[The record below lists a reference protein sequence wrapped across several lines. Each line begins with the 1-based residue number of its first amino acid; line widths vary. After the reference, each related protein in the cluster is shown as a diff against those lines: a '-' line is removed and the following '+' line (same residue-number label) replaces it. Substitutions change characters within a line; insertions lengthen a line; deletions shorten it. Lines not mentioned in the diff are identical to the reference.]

1 MASKGPKPV
10 AQKRS
15 TKPLGTAPESP
26 ATVPPVPFVAQH
38 AARAPLVKSGV
49 KRSPAKSTS
58 PAAPKSVETST
69 PTLAASPVPLTAA
82 TPVLPLPVEPAMA
95 ASAPVTIEAV
105 TPDST
110 PADSVTPD
118 FIPQTTSTPA
128 IAPATAI
135 TQKDT
140 NIMDATINSAAE
152 TAQTQAKTVF
162 ADVND
167 RAKTAMEKGSKM
179 IAELNEFSKGNLEAV
194 VESSKIAA
202 KGAED
207 IARYTSDYVR
217 NSVEKASTTA
227 SQFASI
233 KSPTEFFKLHSEMT
247 KQAMDSMMAETAKFT
262 EGYVKLL
269 GEIAQPISNRVAVAV
284 EKVKVAA

>member
-1 MASKGPKPV
+1 MASKGPKSVPPKGI
-10 AQKRS
+10 AKPIDS
-15 TKPLGTAPESP
+15 TPPLP
-26 ATVPPVPFVAQH
+26 AAVTEAPPVPFVAQ
-38 AARAPLVKSGV
+38 P
-49 KRSPAKSTS
+49 
-58 PAAPKSVETST
+58 APKSVSKPAT
-69 PTLAASPVPLTAA
+69 PRAPTAKPAPVPLA
-82 TPVLPLPVEPAMA
+82 PVESTESVP
-95 ASAPVTIEAV
+95 APVPAQV
-105 TPDST
+105 PVVSVSPAQTP
-110 PADSVTPD
+110 
-118 FIPQTTSTPA
+118 TPA
-128 IAPATAI
+128 IAPATAVM
-135 TQKDT
+135 QKDFST
-140 NIMDATINSAAE
+140 MDATATINTAAD
-152 TAQTQAKTVF
+152 TAQAEAKTVF

-179 IAELNEFSKGNLEAV
+179 IADLNEFSKGNLEAV

-217 NSVEKASTTA
+217 TTVEKANATA

-233 KSPTEFFKLHSEMT
+233 KSPTEFFKLQSELT
-247 KQAMDSMMAETAKFT
+247 KQAIDSMMAETAKFT

>member
-1 MASKGPKPV
+1 MATKGPK
-10 AQKRS
+10 S
-15 TKPLGTAPESP
+15 APSKGIAKSIASAAGIESD
-26 ATVPPVPFVAQH
+26 VPPVPFVA
-38 AARAPLVKSGV
+38 
-49 KRSPAKSTS
+49 SPTAIAK
-58 PAAPKSVETST
+58 PVANKPAPKPAVA
-69 PTLAASPVPLTAA
+69 PKASPDVRDLAKVVAPVGVPSPSPEPVAQAEPA
-82 TPVLPLPVEPAMA
+82 TPSPVVVAGPVAPEPV
-95 ASAPVTIEAV
+95 SP
-105 TPDST
+105 P
-110 PADSVTPD
+110 
-118 FIPQTTSTPA
+118 TPA
-128 IAPATAI
+128 IAPATAVL
-135 TQKDT
+135 QKEMST
-140 NIMDATINSAAE
+140 MDATINTAAD
-152 TAQTQAKTVF
+152 TAQTQAKTMF

-179 IAELNEFSKGNLEAV
+179 IADMNEFSKGNLEAV

-217 NSVEKASTTA
+217 STVEKASTTA

>member
-1 MASKGPKPV
+1 MASKGPKSIAP
-10 AQKRS
+10 KRT
-15 TKPLGTAPESP
+15 TKSL
-26 ATVPPVPFVAQH
+26 ATGPKAAAETPPVPFVAQP
-38 AARAPLVKSGV
+38 A
-49 KRSPAKSTS
+49 PAKPVAKAAVGRSIAKPLPVAVPAPAPVTPDVAATLPAAVVPS
-58 PAAPKSVETST
+58 EPAAPAEPV
-69 PTLAASPVPLTAA
+69 LASP
-82 TPVLPLPVEPAMA
+82 EPTD
-95 ASAPVTIEAV
+95 PEPTI
-105 TPDST
+105 ST
-110 PADSVTPD
+110 
-118 FIPQTTSTPA
+118 QTESPPA

-135 TQKDT
+135 TQKDLST
-140 NIMDATINSAAE
+140 MDATINTAAD
-152 TAQTQAKTVF
+152 TAQTQAKTMF
-162 ADVND
+162 ADAND

-179 IAELNEFSKGNLEAV
+179 IAELSEFSKGNLEAV

-233 KSPTEFFKLHSEMT
+233 KSPTDFFKLHSEMT

>member
-1 MASKGPKPV
+1 MASKGPKSIAP
-10 AQKRS
+10 KR
-15 TKPLGTAPESP
+15 TVKPLATSP
-26 ATVPPVPFVAQH
+26 KAAAETPPVPFVAQ
-38 AARAPLVKSGV
+38 PT
-49 KRSPAKSTS
+49 PAKPVAKAAAGRSIAKPLPVAVPAPAPVTPVVATPPAAVVPS
-58 PAAPKSVETST
+58 EPAAP
-69 PTLAASPVPLTAA
+69 AASVMASP
-82 TPVLPLPVEPAMA
+82 EPID
-95 ASAPVTIEAV
+95 PEPTI
-105 TPDST
+105 ST
-110 PADSVTPD
+110 
-118 FIPQTTSTPA
+118 QTESPPA

-135 TQKDT
+135 TQKDLST
-140 NIMDATINSAAE
+140 MDATINTAAD
-152 TAQTQAKTVF
+152 TAQTQAKTMF
-162 ADVND
+162 ADAND

-179 IAELNEFSKGNLEAV
+179 IAELSEFSKGNLEAV

-233 KSPTEFFKLHSEMT
+233 KSPTDFFKLHSEMT